1 MFLRILFQQYHCVCA
16 DSLLASCEAE
26 LFGGGGFDGDII
38 DLAVRVSPFL
48 RYKYRY
54 SWGGGQHGKKE
65 KGIS

>member
-1 MFLRILFQQYHCVCA
+1 MFLALPFQQYYSVYA

-26 LFGGGGFDGDII
+26 LLGGGGFDGDII

-48 RYKYRY
+48 WYKYRY

-65 KGIS
+65 KDIS